1 VSPRLQEDAQRL
13 SHLVEMRQRQE
24 AHLEKL
30 RPFASSEAGSKRLQ
44 QGERELSRL
53 DTQIDRLRERIYEQ
67 GPESLE
73 RRKEV
78 ARAGVEAALDKP
90 LSTEDAAL
98 LGFPAGTTYREV
110 REQATGG
117 APVPLKGEA
126 SKAFHLGN
134 RMNLG
139 HGTVSQLEGRGV
151 TGTPFLNNV
160 ERAAGQLVGTV
171 GTVVGLAAGR
181 NLPATGAGAAT
192 GYGIGDLAGGLVNV
206 ARTPAERQY
215 LTAQLAFIAGILRKE
230 SGAAITAEEYRQ
242 YSKIY
247 FPQVGDDAE
256 TIAYKRD
263 LRQAEI
269 DSLQDQ
275 FPNRPFRAAPELP
288 PARKASEPPP
298 PARSGLGSQGHP
310 SEPTPVMPRAFE
322 RGRSSREGAPR
333 EFDVLP

>member
-1 VSPRLQEDAQRL
+1 
-13 SHLVEMRQRQE
+13 
-24 AHLEKL
+24 
-30 RPFASSEAGSKRLQ
+30 LQ

-67 GPESLE
+67 GPESLA
-73 RRKEV
+73 RKQAV

-98 LGFPAGTTYREV
+98 LGYPAGTTYRDV
-110 REQATGG
+110 RSQQTTQ
-117 APVPLKGEA
+117 PVPLKGEA
-126 SKAFHLGN
+126 AKAFHLGN

-139 HGTVSQLEGRGV
+139 HGTVSQLEARGV
-151 TGTPFLNNV
+151 TGTPFLQNLEGAMGQLSSGAV
-160 ERAAGQLVGTV
+160 ATVLGLATRGAGLGSLGGAAGG
-171 GTVVGLAAGR
+171 GAVGLGVGNLAA
-181 NLPATGAGAAT
+181 P
-192 GYGIGDLAGGLVNV
+192 LVN
-206 ARTPAERQY
+206 AFRSPEERQY
-215 LTAQLAFIAGILRKE
+215 VVSQLAFIAGILRKE